1 MPAGRESLLRAA
13 GAALSA
19 RPWPAVRMV
28 EVAAAAGVSRQTLYN
43 EFGGKDGLGRAL
55 VRRAAEEY
63 LDGVDRALAPG
74 PSSVPDTDTDRAA
87 DTDADTD
94 TDRAADTDA
103 DTDTDTDAAGR
114 LAAVAEWTVRA
125 ARTRPLVRALLTGGW
140 EPALPA
146 PPPPGT
152 RQALAPGELARTVR
166 DRAAAALSPGEPA
179 WRCELAVRLALS
191 YVIAPGED
199 AIGDRAAAELLR
211 LLGLP
216 AGSPP
221 AATSGAPLRAPLSA
235 PNRRAGAR

>member
-74 PSSVPDTDTDRAA
+74 PSSVP
-87 DTDADTD
+87 DTD